1 MTGWML
7 YNKYEGKHMLVEKLS
22 SAQPVNV
29 LIPSSMQV
37 DHVFTVSIEKMVQDI
52 ETSINQAPVPY

>member
-1 MTGWML
+1 MD
-7 YNKYEGKHMLVEKLS
+7 ERGKHMLVEKLS
-22 SAQPVNV
+22 SAHPVNV
-29 LIPSSMQV
+29 LIPSPMQV